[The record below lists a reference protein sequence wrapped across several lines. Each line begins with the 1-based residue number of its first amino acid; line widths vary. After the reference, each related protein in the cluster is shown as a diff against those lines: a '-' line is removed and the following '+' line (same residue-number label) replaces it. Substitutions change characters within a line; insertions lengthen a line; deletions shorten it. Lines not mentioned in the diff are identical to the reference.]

1 MTYRDVEDSIKPFS
15 GNEVYPVERWIAD
28 FEDTAALFSWTEL
41 QKVVFAKKSLTG
53 SAKMLVEN
61 EGVIKTWKKLKSV
74 LEKEFSNKINSA
86 ELQEMLFNVIKRKLR
101 KDETVQEY
109 YLVMKELASRGKIEP
124 DALIHYVIDGIQDDT
139 NNKMVLYGARK
150 LDEFKED

>member
-15 GNEVYPVERWIAD
+15 GNEVYPVERWIAN

-41 QKVVFAKKSLTG
+41 QKVVFAKKLLTG

-74 LEKEFSNKINSA
+74 LEKEFSDKINSA
-86 ELQEMLFNVIKRKLR
+86 ELQEMLLKRKLR

-139 NNKMVLYGARK
+139 NNKMVLYGAIK
-150 LDEFKED
+150 LDEFKERLKV